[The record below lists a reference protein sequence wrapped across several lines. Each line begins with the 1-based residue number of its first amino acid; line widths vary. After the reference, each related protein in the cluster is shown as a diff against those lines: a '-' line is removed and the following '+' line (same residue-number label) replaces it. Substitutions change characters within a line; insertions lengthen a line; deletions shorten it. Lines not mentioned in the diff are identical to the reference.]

1 MLAIQCRVRIGI
13 HACDSNVIDR
23 KLKSMSY
30 QTMENY
36 FAGILYHI
44 SSLN

>member
-23 KLKSMSY
+23 KSY